1 MQLLNY
7 YLIGT
12 GAAALF
18 GIVIAVLFRSGL
30 SSFLTTLFPD
40 AAVRRLWSR
49 VIYTVIMLAAI
60 SGAMASTYPEEAK
73 TDRLVMF
80 WGLMNQ
86 LEGMGFRLLWTLL
99 VIFSALLLSHTIRK
113 R

>member
-1 MQLLNY
+1 MQLINY

-18 GIVIAVLFRSGL
+18 GIVIALLLRSGL
-30 SSFLTTLFPD
+30 SSFLTTLFAD
-40 AAVRRLWSR
+40 AQVKRFWSR
-49 VIYTVIMLAAI
+49 VIYTVIMLASV

-80 WGLMNQ
+80 WSMMNQ

-99 VIFSALLLSHTIRK
+99 IVFAALLIAHTMRK